1 MADQQEK
8 TEEASSFKLQEAR
21 KKGQVARSQELL
33 SFAMVF
39 AFVIAFSATAGS
51 VATVVAT
58 HTHWWLLKLLL
69 AILIVGLLISILQ
82 VATQVQEMTLTFVPK
97 LIVSV
102 VVLLVLG
109 GWMISVLKQFA
120 LELISKAASL

>member
-1 MADQQEK
+1 MTQDFVLHALKDALL
-8 TEEASSFKLQEAR
+8 TAAL
-21 KKGQVARSQELL
+21 VA
-33 SFAMVF
+33 AP
-39 AFVIAFSATAGS
+39 
-51 VATVVAT
+51 
-58 HTHWWLLKLLL
+58 LLL

>member
-1 MADQQEK
+1 MAQDYVLHALK
-8 TEEASSFKLQEAR
+8 DALLTAAL
-21 KKGQVARSQELL
+21 VA
-33 SFAMVF
+33 AP
-39 AFVIAFSATAGS
+39 
-51 VATVVAT
+51 
-58 HTHWWLLKLLL
+58 LLL

>member
-1 MADQQEK
+1 AFPFYSGVVEGSRMTQDFVLHALKDALL
-8 TEEASSFKLQEAR
+8 TAAL
-21 KKGQVARSQELL
+21 VA
-33 SFAMVF
+33 AP
-39 AFVIAFSATAGS
+39 
-51 VATVVAT
+51 
-58 HTHWWLLKLLL
+58 LLL